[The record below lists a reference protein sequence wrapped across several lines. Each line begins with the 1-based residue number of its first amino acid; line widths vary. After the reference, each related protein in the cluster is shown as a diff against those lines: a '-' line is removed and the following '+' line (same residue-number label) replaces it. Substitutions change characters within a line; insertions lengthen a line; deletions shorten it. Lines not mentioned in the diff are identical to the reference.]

1 MQQAIDFIPLLNFQ
15 DYEILNQYP
24 YSIRRKQDH
33 YLLKETLGSDGYYV
47 ITLNGKQYKKHQI
60 IAKQF
65 IPNPNNLPRVDHLNH
80 IRTDNYLS
88 NLCWA
93 SDSQNSFNISF
104 RGSVQYQYVD
114 DIPDDAIKV
123 LYYDT
128 RTERREFDDEKYYYY
143 HDDNTDE
150 DIFYAKIYD
159 NLYKILHINIQKS
172 GKKFVS
178 SKILIIKLSGFQ

>member
-1 MQQAIDFIPLLNFQ
+1 MQQAIDFIPLINFQ

-33 YLLKETLGSDGYYV
+33 YMLKETLGSDGYFA
-47 ITLNGKQYKKHQI
+47 ITLNGKQYKKHVI

-104 RGSVQYQYVD
+104 RSKCS
-114 DIPDDAIKV
+114 IPV
-123 LYYDT
+123 C
-128 RTERREFDDEKYYYY
+128 
-143 HDDNTDE
+143 
-150 DIFYAKIYD
+150 
-159 NLYKILHINIQKS
+159 
-172 GKKFVS
+172 
-178 SKILIIKLSGFQ
+178 